1 MTSLLRMRRAIA
13 AAWVLAGCLAAA
25 SAANAQDVRL
35 YVSADSVTVGQRF
48 LVSIAAEHSFAA
60 DPQFPEPSDS
70 LVFGDLEVLR
80 RHARDSFA
88 RGDVRVDS
96 VVYEVTTF
104 ALDTAVVAPI
114 PVIFTA
120 GEDTF
125 SVRTPE
131 EIVRVVSLVPAETQ
145 DVRDLA
151 PLVEFPRPVWPY
163 VAGAAL
169 LLLLAALLAF
179 YVIRR
184 RRRAPAE
191 PAAPPPPP
199 IPADVEALNRLKALE
214 EMSLDR
220 PETAQ
225 PFYTE
230 LSDTIRHYLARR
242 LRVNAMEETT
252 RELMSELSQRQL
264 PSSDTRTRLHDV
276 LSLADY
282 VKFADAVPAPE
293 RGREALVTARGIITS
308 VEDELRPVEAQPSTA
323 STIAT

>member
-1 MTSLLRMRRAIA
+1 MTRILRNRRAIA
-13 AAWVLAGCLAAA
+13 AACVLLGCVAAA
-25 SAANAQDVRL
+25 GAVQAQEVRL
-35 YVSADSVTVGQRF
+35 HVSADSVTVGQRF
-48 LVSIAAEHSFAA
+48 LVSIAAEHDFAA

-70 LVFGDLEVLR
+70 LAFGDLEVLR

-88 RGDVRVDS
+88 RGEMRVDS

-104 ALDTAVVAPI
+104 ALDTAIVAPI
-114 PVIFTA
+114 SVLFTA

-169 LLLLAALLAF
+169 LLLLAALIAF
-179 YVIRR
+179 LVIRR
-184 RRRAPAE
+184 RRRVPAE
-191 PAAPPPPP
+191 PPAPPPPAV
-199 IPADVEALNRLKALE
+199 PADVEALNRLQALE
-214 EMSLDR
+214 GMSLDS
-220 PETAQ
+220 PEAAQ

-230 LSDTIRHYLARR
+230 LSDTLRHYLARR
-242 LRVNAMEETT
+242 LRVNAMETTT

-264 PSSDTRTRLHDV
+264 PSSDTRTRLQDV

-293 RGREALVTARGIITS
+293 RGREALGTARGIITA
-308 VEDELRPVEAQPSTA
+308 VEDEIRPAEARPSTA
-323 STIAT
+323 SSVAS

>member
-1 MTSLLRMRRAIA
+1 MTRLLRNRRAIA
-13 AAWVLAGCLAAA
+13 AACVLVGCLAAA
-25 SAANAQDVRL
+25 NAVHAQDVRL
-35 YVSADSVTVGQRF
+35 HVSADSVTVGQRF
-48 LVSIAAEHSFAA
+48 LLSIAAEHDFAA

-80 RHARDSFA
+80 RHARDSFT

-114 PVIFTA
+114 PVLFTA

-184 RRRAPAE
+184 RRRGPAE
-191 PAAPPPPP
+191 PPAPPSPAV
-199 IPADVEALNRLKALE
+199 PADVEALNRLKALE
-214 EMSLDR
+214 EMSLDT
-220 PETAQ
+220 PEAAQ

-230 LSDTIRHYLARR
+230 LSDTLRHYLARR
-242 LRVNAMEETT
+242 LRVNAMETTT
-252 RELMSELSQRQL
+252 RELMTELSQRPL
-264 PSSDTRTRLHDV
+264 PSSDTRMRLQDV

-293 RGREALVTARGIITS
+293 RGREALGTARSVITS
-308 VEDELRPVEAQPSTA
+308 VEDELRPTEAQPSTA
-323 STIAT
+323 STAAN